1 MIAPIKKQLANAFPI
16 YELKITLCGSK
27 PAIWRRVQVS
37 GGMFYL
43 RNRRLTLL
51 WLNRLHD
58 VLQTQLGMIRRSES
72 LCDYREA
79 VIPWRCQKRARC
91 GTHSLH
97 TTTRPVIVMIELL
110 LLIG

>member
-37 GGMFYL
+37 GGIK
-43 RNRRLTLL
+43 
-51 WLNRLHD
+51 LNRLHD

-72 LCDYREA
+72 LRDYREA

-97 TTTRPVIVMIELL
+97 TTTRPVIVMIDLL
-110 LLIG
+110 LPIG